1 METKSIIKQLEKALA
16 CKEDK
21 ELRLRIEV
29 LVDML
34 KDAPVE
40 NVAPAPYIPVQ
51 PAPLPTYY
59 ENTPFPKP
67 TVTTIEPK
75 PGKVTSK
82 IKGPGVIVGGEQIN
96 YTRPKGT

>member
-34 KDAPVE
+34 KDAPAEKPVE
-40 NVAPAPYIPVQ
+40 NIAPAPYIPVQ
-51 PAPLPTYY
+51 PTPLPTYY
-59 ENTPFPKP
+59 ENSPM
-67 TVTTIEPK
+67 PK

>member
-21 ELRLRIEV
+21 ELRLRVEV

-40 NVAPAPYIPVQ
+40 NVAPAPYIPAQ
-51 PAPLPTYY
+51 PTPLLTYY
-59 ENTPFPKP
+59 ENSPM
-67 TVTTIEPK
+67 PK